1 MKILFVHPFFPY
13 PLVSGGHQALFNG
26 VLAVKDDYDI
36 YIAYEAWEGE
46 AYFKAEKEFM
56 ERIPNAHLFPLIHRK
71 VKLSIKQKVVLKIK
85 RKLQWLCPRKSIS
98 LTNNVLESTCDNW
111 INSVLP
117 QKKEWTDHIHNLHKK
132 YHFDLIQVEMPRFVS
147 HILSLPKDV
156 KTIYVHHELGFV
168 RRELERKEFPDSIYV
183 NACEMFADV
192 NEISLLNMY
201 DTVVTLSP
209 IDARKLEVAG
219 VNARIIPSYANVD
232 NEDVLE
238 FCPVER
244 KRLTFVGPERHPL
257 NVIGIQWFLDNCWHL
272 LKKMD
277 PDYSLE
283 IIGIWSSERM
293 KDFSRKYEDVH
304 FLGFVENLKE
314 SINNSIMIIPIT
326 IGSGIRM
333 KILEAASSGI
343 PFVSTKVGAEGIP
356 VVNGTHCFITDDAS
370 TFVEDIVKLQNIELQ
385 KKFVMNSYKMI
396 KDNYSM
402 AALRSNRIKIYNQ
415 TLTDANN

>member
-1 MKILFVHPFFPY
+1 
-13 PLVSGGHQALFNG
+13 
-26 VLAVKDDYDI
+26 
-36 YIAYEAWEGE
+36 
-46 AYFKAEKEFM
+46 M

-85 RKLQWLCPRKSIS
+85 RRLQWLFPRKNIAQ
-98 LTNNVLESTCDNW
+98 TNNDLESTCDYW
-111 INSVLP
+111 IYSVLP
-117 QKKEWTDHIHNLHKK
+117 QKKEWTDHIHNLHKI

-156 KTIYVHHELGFV
+156 KTIYIHHELGFV
-168 RRELERKEFPDSIYV
+168 RRELERKELPDSIYV
-183 NACEMFADV
+183 NACKMFADV

-257 NVIGIQWFLDNCWHL
+257 NVIGIQWFLDKCWPL
-272 LKKMD
+272 IKKMD
-277 PDYSLE
+277 SDYSLD
-283 IIGIWSSERM
+283 IIGIWSSEKI
-293 KDFSRKYEDVH
+293 KDFSQKYEDVH

-402 AALRSNRIKIYNQ
+402 DALRSNRIKIYNQ
-415 TLTDANN
+415 TLIDANN